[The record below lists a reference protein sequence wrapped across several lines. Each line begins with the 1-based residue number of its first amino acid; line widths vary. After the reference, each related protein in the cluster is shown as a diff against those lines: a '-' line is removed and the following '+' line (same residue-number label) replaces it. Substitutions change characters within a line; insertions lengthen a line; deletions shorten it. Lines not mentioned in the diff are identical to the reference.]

1 MNRLLPFL
9 LALLLLPLTAC
20 GGSKDTELTVF
31 AAASLQET
39 LTEIGELYQRD
50 RPHVTLV
57 FNFDSSGTLKTQ
69 IEEGADCDL
78 FISAGRKQ
86 LDELDAA
93 VAPAVNADALEES
106 EGEALNFVLS
116 DTRVDL
122 LENRV
127 VLAVPEGNPADIHNF
142 YELSAALE
150 AGEVLLAV
158 GNQDVPVGQYTQRI
172 FDFCGLDEAAL
183 NAAGVLTY
191 GSNVKEVSAQ
201 VSEGT
206 VDCGII
212 YATDASAAGL
222 ATADTAA
229 ADMCGRVIYPAAVM
243 AAGTNQDGARDF
255 LAYLRAEAAGEVF
268 ERAGFTHLG

>member
-1 MNRLLPFL
+1 MNRLLPLL

-20 GGSKDTELTVF
+20 GGSKGTELTVF

-50 RPHVTLV
+50 RPNAALV

-86 LDELDAA
+86 MAALDA
-93 VAPAVNADALEES
+93 AVNADAPEES
-106 EGEALNFVLS
+106 ADEALNFLLP

-127 VLAVPEGNPADIHNF
+127 VLAVPEGNPAGIHNF

-191 GSNVKEVSAQ
+191 GSNVKEVTAQ
-201 VSEGT
+201 ISEGT

-212 YATDASAAGL
+212 YATDAFAAGL
-222 ATADTAA
+222 EVAETAA

-243 AAGTNQDGARDF
+243 TAGTNQDGARDF
-255 LAYLRAEAAGEVF
+255 LAFLRAGAAGEIF